1 VTTRRVAVTGATGF
15 IGRNVVALLRDR
27 GDAVFPIARPF
38 DTGRIAAQIAG
49 ADAVVHLAGLV
60 SAASESAFVEANIEG
75 TRIVAAAA
83 RVADVPMVYVSS
95 LAAGGPAPADAP
107 RVETDPPAPLT
118 AYGHSKLGGER
129 AIRAIDGLQWTILR
143 PTVVYGPGDRGMF
156 PVFRLAAHGILPH
169 VGRTTAKYMFVH
181 VRDLARVID
190 RAVDARAFGETMFV
204 CHPRAVTTREL
215 LDGLCEA
222 VGRRAPI
229 VRVPDVVLRAAAR
242 VGDVVGT
249 LRGKRLIID
258 SPRYAEL
265 SAPGF
270 VCSVDRLRV
279 RLGVV
284 AEIDLTEGLAQTAAW
299 YRAAGWL

>member
-1 VTTRRVAVTGATGF
+1 VTRRVAVTGANGF
-15 IGRNVVALLRDR
+15 IGRNVVALLRER
-27 GDAVFPIARPF
+27 GAAVSPIARPF
-38 DTGRIAAQIAG
+38 DADRVAAQIAG
-49 ADAVVHLAGLV
+49 ADAVVHLAGVV
-60 SAASESAFVEANIEG
+60 SAAKESAFVEANVEG
-75 TRIVAAAA
+75 TRTIAAAA
-83 RVADVPMVYVSS
+83 RAAGVPIVYISS

-118 AYGHSKLGGER
+118 AYGHSKLGGEL
-129 AIRAIDGLQWTILR
+129 AIRSIDGLQWTILR
-143 PTVVYGPGDRGMF
+143 PTVVYGPGDRGML
-156 PVFRLAAHGILPH
+156 PIFRLAARGVLPH
-169 VGRTTAKYMFVH
+169 VGRTTAQYMFVH

-215 LDGLCEA
+215 LERMREA

-229 VRVPDVVLRAAAR
+229 VRVPDTVLRAAAR

-270 VCSVDRLRV
+270 VCSVERLRDRL
-279 RLGVV
+279 GIA
-284 AEIDLTEGLAQTAAW
+284 AEIDLAEGLAQTAAW
-299 YRAAGWL
+299 YRAEGWL